1 MENIVPLKC
10 FESIMRHPNFK
21 SRLNYNSVT
30 REKPSN
36 ITDEEVYGR
45 LKTFPKT
52 RFYGSKKR
60 LLPWIYENIKNL
72 EFNTSLDAFGGTASV
87 SLLLKAMGKDVT
99 FNDAL
104 RSNSLSAAV
113 LLADDSPIKDSNIVY
128 NIIDNIKPKNGF
140 IHKTFSGMYYT
151 EEENKWLDGAIQSI
165 YSLKSEKERQILFY
179 CLFQACL
186 MKRPFNL
193 FHRANLNLRLN
204 KNAKRTFG
212 NLTTWNSPFSKFMK
226 DTLMQVQN
234 VVWKSHN
241 HCEVLEAQD
250 AMDIDAKYDFVYL
263 DPPYVDRHNK
273 NDDYLKRYHFLE
285 GICQYDNWPSLIDA
299 NSYNRAFISRNHINE
314 WQKKNTFE
322 DRLFSLVHKHRK
334 SIVALSYL
342 ANVCPSQENL
352 LSYFRDKFKKI
363 SISSQSLS
371 HALAKEKKT
380 EILIIG
386 IP

>member
-1 MENIVPLKC
+1 MENIVSLKG
-10 FESIMRHPNFK
+10 FESTIYQPSFKCRH
-21 SRLNYNSVT
+21 SSNSV
-30 REKPSN
+30 EIKKLSN
-36 ITDEEVYGR
+36 YTNEEVFER

-72 EFNTSLDAFGGTASV
+72 EFETALDAFGGTASV
-87 SLLLKAMGKDVT
+87 SLLFKAMGKHVT

-104 RSNSLSAAV
+104 KSNCISAEV
-113 LLADDSPIKDSNIVY
+113 LLAEECSIKDFNKAY
-128 NIIDNIKPKNGF
+128 AFIDDIKPVNGF
-140 IHKTFSGMYYT
+140 IHKTFSGMYYI

-165 YSLKSEKERQILFY
+165 RSLKSEKEKQVLLY

-204 KNAKRTFG
+204 KKAKRTFG

-226 DTLMQVQN
+226 ESLIQVQD
-234 VVWKSHN
+234 VVWKSYRSHK
-241 HCEVLEAQD
+241 VLEAQD
-250 AMDIDAKYDFVYL
+250 AIDIDAKYDLVYI

-285 GICQYDNWPSLIDA
+285 GLCQYDKWQNLIDG
-299 NSYNRAFISRNHINE
+299 NSYNRSIVARDYINE
-314 WQKKNTFE
+314 WQKKNTFR
-322 DRLFSLVHKHRK
+322 DRLFSIVHKHRK
-334 SIVALSYL
+334 SIVVLSYL
-342 ANVCPSQENL
+342 ANVYPSQEDL
-352 LSYFRDKFKKI
+352 VSYFKDKFKKV
-363 SISSQSLS
+363 SISSHALS
-371 HALAKEKKT
+371 HALAKEKKM

-386 IP
+386 LP